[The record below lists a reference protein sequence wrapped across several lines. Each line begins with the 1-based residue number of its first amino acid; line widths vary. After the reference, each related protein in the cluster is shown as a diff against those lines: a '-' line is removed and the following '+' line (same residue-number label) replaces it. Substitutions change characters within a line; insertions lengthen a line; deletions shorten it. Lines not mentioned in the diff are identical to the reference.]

1 MQQLFR
7 FIQRVP
13 SAVTPT
19 FNSLI
24 TVGDTVPT
32 VFSKLQ
38 ALLGIRSL
46 RTVLVSTYT
55 GGASTT
61 ADQNIMSLVVPAAY
75 NQVGNVFLVK
85 MYGIWTK
92 PFSIGTTIDIWV
104 KINGVKVLNLSYT
117 STGAATNFPFNFE
130 AMVINRTLGASG
142 VFAVNGRVDYS
153 TNATTGLDVI
163 DSGAFT
169 TTADTNADV
178 TITVGYDFSNSNASN
193 NVQVP
198 LGTIIMG

>member
-7 FIQRVP
+7 FIQRVT

-61 ADQNIMSLVVPAAY
+61 ADQNIMSLTVPAAY
-75 NQVGNVFLVK
+75 NQVGNVFTVK
-85 MYGIWTK
+85 MYGLWTK
-92 PFSIGTTIDIWV
+92 PLSVGSMINMWV
-104 KINGVKVLNLSYT
+104 KVNGAKVINITYQQTGGITNL
-117 STGAATNFPFNFE
+117 PFNFN
-130 AMVINRTLGASG
+130 ATLVTRNVGSSG
-142 VFAVNGRVDYS
+142 TFAVSGRVEYS
-153 TNATTGLDVI
+153 TNTTTGIAVVNTEPFLIGVD
-163 DSGAFT
+163 T
-169 TTADTNADV
+169 TVDTL
-178 TITVGYDFSNSNASN
+178 ITVGFDFSNSNASN
-193 NVQVP
+193 NIQVP
-198 LGTIIMG
+198 IGTIIME